1 MAEPTE
7 LHDEPVVE
15 NAVYQQNGVGLDELN
30 DLVDR
35 CQDTLSALRSLGMT
49 PNNEKRLM
57 KFYRARKVADMVGFS
72 RTKVTKAIDE
82 LGLVQASDP
91 ETQRPLGYSLAQ
103 VNQIR
108 DALNARPGRQPH
120 EAAVRLAVQ
129 SFKGGVAKSVTTVYI
144 AQYLAEKG
152 YRVLV
157 VDCDPQ
163 ASATQSFGYV
173 PDHNFKERH
182 TLSPALHGEEDTLE
196 YAIIP
201 TYFDGI
207 DLVPSCLALNEVDF
221 AIYDAVARAETQ
233 ERDAFYHLVED
244 AVATVQDR
252 YDVILMDSAPN
263 LSMMSINILVA
274 ANAVVVPAPPAIYD
288 FSSTSQYLQM
298 VSKVMTGIAPG
309 KRYEFL
315 KVMPSKVDRS
325 KSKMLDFLAIM
336 QDKFGNF
343 LLGKPF
349 LYASAIPDT
358 ASYFQTVFDQ
368 AKPDHRVM
376 TMLNGV
382 LGEIEVEI
390 CKTWPSRHEALRE
403 KGVLL

>member
-1 MAEPTE
+1 MAETGI
-7 LHDEPVVE
+7 HDETTVD
-15 NAVYQQNGVGLDELN
+15 AGVYQQNGVGIDELN

-35 CQDTLSALRSLGMT
+35 CQDTLGALRSLGMT
-49 PNNEKRLM
+49 PNHEKKLM
-57 KFYRARKVADMVGFS
+57 KYYRSRKVAEMVGFS
-72 RTKVTKAIDE
+72 RTKITKAIEE
-82 LGLVQASDP
+82 LNLVQEVDA
-91 ETQRPLGYSLAQ
+91 ETGRPLGYSLAQ
-103 VNQIR
+103 VNQLR
-108 DALNARPGRQPH
+108 DALGARPGRAAH
-120 EAAVRLAVQ
+120 EPPARLAVQ

-173 PDHNFKERH
+173 PDHEFNEQD
-182 TLSPALHGEEDTLE
+182 TLSPCVRGEQDTLH
-196 YAIIP
+196 YAIIN

-207 DLVPSCLALNEVDF
+207 DLIPSCLALNDVDF
-221 AIYDAVARAETQ
+221 AVFDAVARAQAE
-233 ERDAFYHLVED
+233 ERGVFYHLMED
-244 AVATVQDR
+244 AIATVQDD
-252 YDVILMDSAPN
+252 YDVVLMDSAPS
-263 LSMMSINILVA
+263 LSMMSINLLVA

-298 VSKVMTGIAPG
+298 VAKVMTAIDPG

-325 KSKMLDFLAIM
+325 KAKMLDFLAIM
-336 QDKFGNF
+336 QDKFGKF
-343 LLGKPF
+343 LLDKPF

-368 AKPDHRVM
+368 TKPDRRVVN
-376 TMLNGV
+376 MLNDV

-390 CKTWPSRHEALRE
+390 CKMWPSRHDALRE
-403 KGVLL
+403 QGVIV